1 MERCHLTMLS
11 RTWIKGRSERKPDPE
26 TPAMQLGLTDRR
38 WTWRQLFAWRL
49 FPDRQRLDSV
59 ERELYEQR
67 WTTPVLPAN
76 ARHDLRLAY

>member
-1 MERCHLTMLS
+1 MERKSLVWYKPLTPLNFLTRIARFM
-11 RTWIKGRSERKPDPE
+11 PE
-26 TPAMQLGLTDRR
+26 KTAVICEDRR

-49 FPDRQRLDSV
+49 FPDRQRIDAV